1 MYEVMLHGS
10 GTELGNSGE
19 SCGEYPKTEEL
30 SGEAK
35 GVWCAV

>member
-1 MYEVMLHGS
+1 MVVAQG
-10 GTELGNSGE
+10 GNSGQ
-19 SCGEYPKTEEL
+19 SCGEHPKAEEL